1 MYNSIKY
8 IIFYYLKNGVLNY
21 QGCKAIDDVFD
32 DGIEM
37 IGEKKEKKDVQVII
51 ANKTIYSLFLHWCK
65 CVKLTVLRK
74 N

>member
-1 MYNSIKY
+1 M
-8 IIFYYLKNGVLNY
+8 F
-21 QGCKAIDDVFD
+21 KAIDDVFD
-32 DGIEM
+32 DSDIEM

-51 ANKTIYSLFLHWCK
+51 VNKTIYSLFLHWCK